1 MLSVNS
7 SSDSLRAQ
15 RFLNTSENRLKV
27 NFERLSSGLRVN
39 RAADDAAGLSI
50 STRMQSQIQGIQ
62 RSIQNATDWT
72 SLFQTAEGGLNEIN
86 HMLQRMRE
94 LTVQANN
101 GTLND
106 SDRGSLDLELKA
118 LKSEIDHIAEDTSFN
133 GIKVLNGELQNS
145 VMQLGADSNANEY
158 VSIRKLTSEHIGQ
171 GLLLGPPTSVST
183 STSLNA
189 VNQMQIAFDGKTVNV
204 RDTVAS
210 DDTLS
215 TSLAS
220 NSAIAK
226 VAALND
232 AFGGD
237 PRFEFSVRST
247 VVTLADPMT
256 GGVLNS
262 NSFLEINGVK
272 VSGFTVQS
280 NDADGALV
288 DAVNAVSEETGV
300 IATVNNQQ
308 ELVLTAKDGR
318 NIQTRFVVN
327 AVEVHSGVVGAAL
340 QVFAQADM
348 QFLGMDGVNGND
360 FALSQDTNFA
370 DPTVDFYNVDGYKDE
385 IFGSTAVSTYDI
397 SSLNTAQRTLKIID
411 LAIEDIAQE
420 RSSIGAQQNRL
431 EHTISNLSLTRDNL
445 STSQS
450 RIIDAD
456 FADETASLAKNQIIQ
471 QAGISVLAQ
480 ANQSKSIAL
489 SLIN

>member
-72 SLFQTAEGGLNEIN
+72 SLFQTAEGGLSEIN

-106 SDRGSLDLELKA
+106 SDRGSLDLELQSLIA
-118 LKSEIDHIAEDTSFN
+118 EIDHIAEDTSFN
-133 GIKVLNGELQNS
+133 GIKVLNGELKDS
-145 VMQLGADSNANEY
+145 AMQLGADSNGNEY
-158 VSIRKLTSEHIGQ
+158 VSIKKLTSKHIGQ
-171 GLLLGPPTSVST
+171 GMLLGPPTSVST

-189 VNQMQIAFDGKTVNV
+189 VNQMQITFDGKTVNV

-215 TSLAS
+215 TSLAA

-226 VAALND
+226 VAAIND

-237 PRFEFSVRST
+237 PRFELSVQST
-247 VVTLADPMT
+247 VVALADPMT

-272 VSGFTVQS
+272 VSGFTVQP

-288 DAVNAVSEETGV
+288 DAVNAVAEETGV
-300 IATVNNQQ
+300 IATVNSQQ
-308 ELVLTAKDGR
+308 ELVLTAEDGR
-318 NIQTRFVVN
+318 NIQARFVVN

-340 QVFAQADM
+340 QVLAQADM

-370 DPTVDFYNVDGYKDE
+370 DPTVNFFNIDGYKDE
-385 IFGSTAVSTYDI
+385 RFGSTAVSTYDI
-397 SSLNTAQRTLKIID
+397 SSLTTAQRTLKIID

-420 RSSIGAQQNRL
+420 RSSIGAHQNRL
-431 EHTISNLSLTRDNL
+431 EHTINNLSLTRDNL